1 MAQLYRSRQAGMTLI
16 EVLIALLILV
26 ISLLG
31 AAGIQL
37 NALKYTGSALMS
49 TQASFIAYA
58 MLDRMRA
65 NLNGDYRISAMEQV
79 SPTAAGV
86 AGHDLS
92 EFKRNIRDLGGENV
106 RGEIAVIGQQAN
118 ITLQWN
124 DARAGKYEGNS
135 GAFTLSSHIAGD
147 AGVNAS

>member
-1 MAQLYRSRQAGMTLI
+1 MIRSDKSLQSGMTLI
-16 EVLIALLILV
+16 EVLVAMVILASGV
-26 ISLLG
+26 LG
-31 AAGIQL
+31 AAAVQL
-37 NALKYTGSALMS
+37 NALKHTDSALMT

-65 NLNGDYRISAMEQV
+65 NSNGDYRISAMEQV